1 VTLFFRSRTTSAIGC
16 RAFLSLLLLLLGAW
30 RDVLGSDFVNN
41 MPHRHVIAPGASLL
55 KIRKLNFYQLLC
67 FVLTLGFALC
77 GIRATPAQADPFQ
90 RYIIFYNDLPITIY
104 PVITAVESQ
113 QGDACGTSGLNRRI
127 IVNAGTLGAGIP
139 TNGTVT
145 VELPKDKHCWYTAVR
160 VYLFTVDLAKFEA
173 KIPAA
178 QRTVADNATWNPP
191 LCMPVGACWSG
202 TAVDQYPLD
211 APAQLYEYTVISQNP
226 ATGAEFPDPND
237 PNGIPLADIDVSYVD
252 ELYLPVASNVDD
264 GGATP
269 YMGTVLNYAQFNEQT
284 QAFINLTTSNKPLWS
299 EFAAYTTANW
309 THNVF
314 NKLGFPASE
323 FVQTDHIVGKDIVAG
338 VRIIPPAI
346 DPLTSELYDPPYT
359 GPKQCKAVPACS
371 NLDGDCCPTPDGTI
385 LGCCGKPV
393 PYLLSNTTKTASL
406 SSVLP
411 RLGLSRLGFSRL
423 GLLGAAAN
431 PAVDNPSV
439 DALVASWTNWVRS
452 DPCANL
458 GAIAA
463 WPSGTTLDKQLFC
476 SMFESTVRD
485 VWNAFKDSPNVR
497 NPNGTITPGCIS
509 FTGVAKDQC
518 TVDSIIAFKS
528 DNKGLLNEQVQSLL
542 RNVPYGTFNQT
553 RWSFDKFILFW
564 APYVSPF
571 NLFPYAH
578 LVHNAVDGVNAP
590 GAYSFSIDDKFGN
603 FGGLGSGILVEVGGN
618 THLLNQ
624 NPYDLWEQF
633 RVSFGSG
640 WNHATVCGRPY
651 TIPMSLG
658 FADPISFWMN
668 GQPQTPCNIVMYK
681 DAAETQFAKFVVDE
695 ASNTVTDTYTGQTQT
710 VTQLTYDP
718 SSCNSN
724 LNAVCSGSHLVFT
737 AVPQPVPGNMDPDPG
752 ESWVSLSDADK
763 PLVTLVVPAVA
774 P

>member
-1 VTLFFRSRTTSAIGC
+1 
-16 RAFLSLLLLLLGAW
+16 
-30 RDVLGSDFVNN
+30 
-41 MPHRHVIAPGASLL
+41 M
-55 KIRKLNFYQLLC
+55 RKLNFNQLLC
-67 FVLTLGFALC
+67 CILALGFALS
-77 GIRATPAQADPFQ
+77 GIRAAHAQADPFQ

-113 QGDACGTSGLNRRI
+113 QGAACGESGLLRRI
-127 IVNAGTLGAGIP
+127 IVNAGTRGAGIP
-139 TNGTVT
+139 SGGTVT
-145 VELPKDKHCWYTAVR
+145 VELPKTKHCWYTAVR
-160 VYLFTVDLAKFEA
+160 VYLFTVDLTKFEA

-191 LCMPVGACWSG
+191 LCTPVSACWTG

-226 ATGAEFPDPND
+226 ANGAAFPDPND
-237 PNGIPLADIDVSYVD
+237 ANGVPLADIDVSYVD

-269 YMGTVLNYAQFNEQT
+269 YMGTTLPYKQFNMQT
-284 QAFINLTTSNKPLWS
+284 QKFIDLTNNNRPLWS
-299 EFAAYTTANW
+299 EFAAYTAANW

-314 NKLGFPASE
+314 NNLGSPASE
-323 FVQTDHIVGKDIVAG
+323 FSQTDHIVGKDIVGG
-338 VRIIPPAI
+338 VRIIPPNV

-359 GPKQCKAVPACS
+359 GPRQCMDVPGCRELAG
-371 NLDGDCCPTPDGTI
+371 NCCPANDGTI
-385 LGCCGKPV
+385 LGCCGRPL
-393 PYLLSNTTKTASL
+393 PYLLSNTTKTTASVSL
-406 SSVLP
+406 TSLFPGLDLRRIALP
-411 RLGLSRLGFSRL
+411 R
-423 GLLGAAAN
+423 AAGN
-431 PAVDNPSV
+431 PGVDNPSV
-439 DALVASWTNWVRS
+439 DALVASWTTWVRS

-458 GAIAA
+458 AAIPG
-463 WPSGTTLDKQLFC
+463 WPNGPTLNKQLFC
-476 SMFESTVRD
+476 SMFESTVRS
-485 VWNAFKDSPNVR
+485 VWNAFKDSPNVTDPKTG
-497 NPNGTITPGCIS
+497 NVTLGCIS
-509 FTGVAKDQC
+509 FTGAAKDRC
-518 TVDSIIAFKS
+518 TVDSIVAFKS
-528 DNKGLLNEQVQSLL
+528 DDKGLLNEQVQSLL

-571 NLFPYAH
+571 NLFPYSH
-578 LVHNAVDGVNAP
+578 LVHNPVDGVNAP

-651 TIPMSLG
+651 AIPMSLG

-668 GQPQTPCNIVMYK
+668 GQPQTPCNIAFYK
-681 DAAETQFAKFVVDE
+681 DAAETQYAKFQVTE
-695 ASNTVTDTYTGQTQT
+695 APNTVTDTYTGQTQT
-710 VTQLTYDP
+710 VTQLAYDP

-724 LNAVCSGSHLVFT
+724 LSAVCAGSHLVFT

-752 ESWVSLSDADK
+752 ESYVSLSDADK

>member
-1 VTLFFRSRTTSAIGC
+1 MQKRNFKHFFCCILA
-16 RAFLSLLLLLLGAW
+16 
-30 RDVLGSDFVNN
+30 
-41 MPHRHVIAPGASLL
+41 
-55 KIRKLNFYQLLC
+55 
-67 FVLTLGFALC
+67 LGFALF
-77 GIRATPAQADPFQ
+77 GIRAAHAQADPFQ

-113 QGDACGTSGLNRRI
+113 QGVACGTSGVNRRI
-127 IVNAGTLGAGIP
+127 IVNAGARGAGIP

-145 VELPKDKHCWYTAVR
+145 VELPKATHCWYTAVR
-160 VYLFTVDLAKFEA
+160 VYLFTVDLGNFEA

-191 LCMPVGACWSG
+191 LCTPASACWSG

-211 APAQLYEYTVISQNP
+211 APAQLYEYTHISQNP
-226 ATGAEFPDPND
+226 ATGAPFPDPND

-269 YMGTVLNYAQFNEQT
+269 YMGTVLNYAQFNQQT

-299 EFAAYTTANW
+299 EFAAYTAANW

-314 NKLGFPASE
+314 NNLGFPASE
-323 FVQTDHIVGKDIVAG
+323 FKQTDHIVGKDIVAG

-359 GPKQCKAVPACS
+359 GPKLCADVPMCAEMLPG
-371 NLDGDCCPTPDGTI
+371 NKGDCCPTPDGTI

-406 SSVLP
+406 ASRFP
-411 RLGLSRLGFSRL
+411 GLGRA
-423 GLLGAAAN
+423 GLLRATSGFGAGD
-431 PAVDNPSV
+431 PGVDNPSV

-458 GAIAA
+458 GAITT
-463 WPSGTTLDKQLFC
+463 WPSGLTLDKQLFC
-476 SMFESTVRD
+476 SMFESTVRS
-485 VWNAFKDSPNVR
+485 VWNSFKDSPNVR

-509 FTGVAKDQC
+509 FTGAAKDRC
-518 TVDSIIAFKS
+518 TVNSIIAFKS
-528 DNKGLLNEQVQSLL
+528 DDKGLLNEQVQSLL

-564 APYVSPF
+564 APYLSPF
-571 NLFPYAH
+571 NLFPYSH
-578 LVHNAVDGVNAP
+578 LVHNPVDGVNAP

-603 FGGLGSGILVEVGGN
+603 FGGRGSGILVEVGGN
-618 THLLNQ
+618 KHLLNQ
-624 NPYDLWEQF
+624 DPYDLWEQF
-633 RVSFGSG
+633 RVSFGPG
-640 WNHATVCGRPY
+640 WDHATVCSRPY
-651 TIPMSLG
+651 TIPMNLG
-658 FADPISFWMN
+658 NAAPVSFWMN
-668 GQPQTPCNIVMYK
+668 GSPQSPCNIDMYK
-681 DAAETQFAKFVVDE
+681 DAAETQFAKFVVTE
-695 ASNTVTDTYTGQTQT
+695 ASKTVTDTYTGQTQT
-710 VTQLTYDP
+710 LTQLAYDP
-718 SSCNSN
+718 TSCNSN
-724 LNAVCSGSHLVFT
+724 LNGVCAGSHLVFT
-737 AVPQPVPGNMDPDPG
+737 AVPQPVPGNDDPDAG

-763 PLVTLVVPAVA
+763 PLVTLVVPATAPQAVA
-774 P
+774 PPPPPPPPPNHRPWRFRD

>member
-1 VTLFFRSRTTSAIGC
+1 MKNMSHRRAIALHAGVPKT
-16 RAFLSLLLLLLGAW
+16 R
-30 RDVLGSDFVNN
+30 R
-41 MPHRHVIAPGASLL
+41 
-55 KIRKLNFYQLLC
+55 LNLNQLLC
-67 FVLTLGFALC
+67 CVLALGFALS
-77 GIRATPAQADPFQ
+77 GIRAAHAQADPFQ

-113 QGDACGTSGLNRRI
+113 QGAACGTSGLLRRI
-127 IVNAGTLGAGIP
+127 IVNAGTRGAGIP

-145 VELPKDKHCWYTAVR
+145 VELPKLKHCWYTAVR
-160 VYLFTVDLAKFEA
+160 VYLFTVDLTKFEA
-173 KIPAA
+173 KIPTA

-191 LCMPVGACWSG
+191 LCTPASACWSG

-211 APAQLYEYTVISQNP
+211 APAQLYEYTHISQNP
-226 ATGAEFPDPND
+226 ATGAPFPDPND
-237 PNGIPLADIDVSYVD
+237 PNGVPLADIDVSYVD

-269 YMGTVLNYAQFNEQT
+269 YMGTILSYTQFNTET
-284 QAFINLTTSNKPLWS
+284 KEFLELTTGNKPLWS
-299 EFAAYTTANW
+299 EFAAYTAANW
-309 THNVF
+309 PYNVF
-314 NKLGFPASE
+314 NNLGSP
-323 FVQTDHIVGKDIVAG
+323 QTDHIVGKDIVAG
-338 VRIIPPAI
+338 VRIIPPGI

-359 GPKQCKAVPACS
+359 GPRQCMDVPACPQVPG
-371 NLDGDCCPTPDGTI
+371 NCCPVDNGTI
-385 LGCCGKPV
+385 LACCGKPL

-406 SSVLP
+406 ASLFP
-411 RLGLSRLGFSRL
+411 RLGLPRLDLRRL
-423 GLLGAAAN
+423 DLRRLDLPRAVGAAG
-431 PAVDNPSV
+431 VDNPSV
-439 DALVASWTNWVRS
+439 DALVASWTSWVRS

-458 GAIAA
+458 AAIPA
-463 WPSGTTLDKQLFC
+463 WPVGPSLDKQLFC
-476 SMFESTVRD
+476 SMFESTVRS
-485 VWNAFKDSPNVR
+485 VWNSFKDSPNTTDPKTKEV
-497 NPNGTITPGCIS
+497 TPGCIS
-509 FTGVAKDQC
+509 FTDAAKDRC
-518 TVDSIIAFKS
+518 TVDSIVAFKS
-528 DNKGLLNEQVQSLL
+528 NDKGLLNEQVQSLL
-542 RNVPYGTFNQT
+542 RNVPYGGFHET

-571 NLFPYAH
+571 NLFPYSH
-578 LVHNAVDGVNAP
+578 LVHNPVDGVDAP

-618 THLLNQ
+618 MHLLNQ

-651 TIPMSLG
+651 PIPMSLG

-668 GQPQTPCNIVMYK
+668 GQPQTPCNIAMYK
-681 DAAETQFAKFVVDE
+681 DAAETQYAKFVVGE
-695 ASNTVTDTYTGQTQT
+695 ASKTVTDIYTGQTQT

-724 LNAVCSGSHLVFT
+724 LSAVCTGSHLVFT
-737 AVPQPVPGNMDPDPG
+737 AVPQPVPGNDDPDPG

-763 PLVTLVVPAVA
+763 PLVTLVVPAIA